1 LQPVKHPFH
10 LYLCRNPPGF
20 RFFFYIPWGIIS
32 PVNLKNYLTFW
43 SVELTTRGISSY
55 LIDRT
60 SNMQKSYNIYNNLGY
75 WFLTYIVLVFGG
87 FYHSYFSD
95 ILKPRPGLI
104 HLHFILMAIWV
115 IMLIVQPFLVKY
127 KKLVLHRAIGKFS
140 YVFVPALLIT
150 TYLVI
155 RREYF
160 NSIKRITGQSAKA
173 VVPFSQDQIMQKAAL
188 FSSIAT
194 YYFILFIIFYAL
206 AVYNRKK
213 SPMHARYMMAT
224 SLTLLGPTVDRI
236 LFNVFHLEFLPG
248 KIPIESLSFFIADAV
263 LGYLLWKDYSKKK
276 PTRALVTAFLITFL
290 AQVLYFSLQDSYV
303 FSKFM
308 AFFMRPA

>member
-1 LQPVKHPFH
+1 
-10 LYLCRNPPGF
+10 
-20 RFFFYIPWGIIS
+20 
-32 PVNLKNYLTFW
+32 
-43 SVELTTRGISSY
+43 
-55 LIDRT
+55 
-60 SNMQKSYNIYNNLGY
+60 
-75 WFLTYIVLVFGG
+75 
-87 FYHSYFSD
+87 
-95 ILKPRPGLI
+95 
-104 HLHFILMAIWV
+104 MAIWV
-115 IMLIVQPFLVKY
+115 VMLIVQPFLVKY
-127 KKLVLHRAIGKFS
+127 KKLALHRAIGKFS

-160 NSIKRITGQSAKA
+160 NSIARITGQSAKA
-173 VVPFSQDQIMQKAAL
+173 VVPFSQDQVMQKAAL

-206 AVYNRKK
+206 AIYNRKK
-213 SPMHARYMMAT
+213 SPMHVRYMIAT

-276 PTRALVTAFLITFL
+276 PTRALATAFLITFL